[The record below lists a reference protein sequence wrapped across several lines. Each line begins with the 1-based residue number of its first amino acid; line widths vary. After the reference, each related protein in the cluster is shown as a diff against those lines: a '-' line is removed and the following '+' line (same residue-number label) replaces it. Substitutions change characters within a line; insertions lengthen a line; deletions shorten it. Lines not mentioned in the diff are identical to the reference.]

1 MAVTAATHDLCLDY
15 SNTNPMKLLLTLLL
29 LTETCIV
36 IAGSLGKAFRQ
47 LILTLSLFLIA
58 AANHKG
64 KLQRSSLIGTVPG
77 DFAVSDQVLCCTGAL
92 HSPSTACM
100 THSVTDFYSPVEL

>member
-1 MAVTAATHDLCLDY
+1 MAMTAAAHDLCLDY
-15 SNTNPMKLLLTLLL
+15 SNTTPAKVLLTSLLLTK
-29 LTETCIV
+29 TCIV

-58 AANHKG
+58 AANYKG

-77 DFAVSDQVLCCTGAL
+77 GFAISD
-92 HSPSTACM
+92 
-100 THSVTDFYSPVEL
+100 